1 MAKKSAKS
9 KGYRHQSTKK
19 PYLSKKEIAIL
30 CLVVLAVGIGAFFL
44 FRYDDGA
51 LKVKDGAVVTEGE
64 NWLIVDG
71 SNTRGRARYFKLG
84 EIGEI
89 DGVSREKRA
98 LLSDANLPE
107 YVFTLQEAADGV
119 TDIRVACSH
128 SSAANMAKYTM
139 TTLSAIS
146 GNELGEQQTAEI
158 AGHTVQYYTVTSH
171 TEAGEADATAEAE
184 GGDAEAADEAPSD
197 QADGSDGG
205 ESAEGYTR
213 AIAGYFDATHDSC
226 IVVHAE
232 GSADTAEAC
241 PTDEALVNALTNA
254 VNAVTIE

>member
-51 LKVKDGAVVTEGE
+51 LKVKDGAVVTEGD
-64 NWLIVDG
+64 NWLIVNG
-71 SNTRGRARYFKLG
+71 SNARGRARYFKLG

-98 LLSDANLPE
+98 LSTDANLPE
-107 YVFTLQEAADGV
+107 YVFTPQDAGDGV
-119 TDIRVACSH
+119 TGIRVACSH
-128 SSAANMAKYTM
+128 SSAEDMAKYTM
-139 TTLSAIS
+139 TTLAAIT
-146 GNELGEQQTAEI
+146 GNELSAQQSAEI
-158 AGHTVQYYTVTSH
+158 AGRTVRYYTVASH
-171 TEAGEADATAEAE
+171 PEAAEESAAEADAPAD
-184 GGDAEAADEAPSD
+184 GNDAEAAG
-197 QADGSDGG
+197 QDGETDAGG
-205 ESAEGYTR
+205 PAAASYTR
-213 AIAGYFDATHDSC
+213 AIAGYFDAAHDSC

-241 PTDEALVNALTNA
+241 PTDDALLNALTSA
-254 VNAVTIE
+254 VNAVTLSE